1 MRREIVIGG
10 SGCRPCA
17 VRKAVG
23 THRLAAIDNLDSAG
37 HTPVAAPALRWA
49 RAQWVV
55 ECSACGEY
63 VAAYLRF
70 EDDRYDLVTFGPVGV
85 SCRLSRR
92 GVIA

>member
-10 SGCRPCA
+10 SGCRPCT
-17 VRKAVG
+17 VRKAVE
-23 THRLAAIDNLDSAG
+23 THRLAAIDKMGSAG

-70 EDDRYDLVTFGPVGV
+70 EDDRYYLVTFGPVGV
-85 SCRLSRR
+85 SCRLSKR
-92 GVIA
+92 GALA

>member
-10 SGCRPCA
+10 SGCRPCT
-17 VRKAVG
+17 VRKAVE
-23 THRLAAIDNLDSAG
+23 THRLAAIDKLDSAG

-55 ECSACGEY
+55 ECSRCGEY

-70 EDDRYDLVTFGPVGV
+70 EDDRYYLVTFGPVGV
-85 SCRLSRR
+85 SCRLSKR
-92 GVIA
+92 GVLA